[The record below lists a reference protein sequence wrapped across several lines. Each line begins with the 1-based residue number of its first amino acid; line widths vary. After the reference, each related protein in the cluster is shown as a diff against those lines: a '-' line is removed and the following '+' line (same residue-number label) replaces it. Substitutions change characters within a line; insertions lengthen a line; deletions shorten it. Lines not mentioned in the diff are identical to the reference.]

1 MSLVSKIKQQIKKF
15 SSKKQAPCNICG
27 KDRFIKG
34 PGGRLSSSGIYPR
47 CLHCYS
53 LERHRLQRTIAEQL
67 LKNGIVSKTSKV
79 LQFSNDPVFD
89 ASWFDNFEI
98 SVYNG
103 TNSIDIQAIDRP
115 DHTYSLVVANHVI
128 EHVPD
133 DLSALK
139 ELIRITEPH
148 GLVFLSAPQ
157 TSHLETTDDWGYAK
171 SEVHGHYRHYG
182 KDITTRFL
190 KAVPGIHWVRLV
202 SSDPATQEQDDVFLL
217 SKSQD
222 VMNRIQAFDQAR
234 SSTR

>member
-15 SSKKQAPCNICG
+15 SSKKQTPCNICG

-34 PGGRLSSSGIYPR
+34 PGGRLSGSGIYPR
-47 CLHCYS
+47 CLSCYS

-67 LKNGIVSKTSKV
+67 LRDGIVDKTSKV

-89 ASWFDNFEI
+89 ASWFNSFEI
-98 SVYNG
+98 SVYQG
-103 TNSIDIQAIDRP
+103 ANSIDIQAIDRP
-115 DHTYSLVVANHVI
+115 DNCYSLVVANHVI

-133 DLSALK
+133 DVSALK
-139 ELIRITEPH
+139 ELVRITETK
-148 GLVFLSAPQ
+148 GVVFLSAPQ

-182 KDITTRFL
+182 KDITARFL
-190 KAVPGIHWVRLV
+190 KAVPGIYWVRLM
-202 SSDPATQEQDDVFLL
+202 SSDPSTQEQDDVFLL
-217 SKSQD
+217 SKSRD
-222 VMNRIQAFDQAR
+222 IMDRIQAL